1 MEISVTLKKINVSLT
16 KPHVAFDQSKLD
28 FNAFIKGKG
37 HLFCLHNTCKMKHQ
51 EFLEEWPRNVELNM
65 TGNAPDRKTYCV
77 T

>member
-51 EFLEEWPRNVELNM
+51 EFPEECLRNVELDKRD
-65 TGNAPDRKTYCV
+65 NAPDRET
-77 T
+77 